1 MRDAKRM
8 MPPEGDLRT
17 FDGLRRLVAALRG
30 PEGCPWDR
38 EQTHDSLKPYLLEEA
53 SEAVEALDER
63 DLRHLTEELGDLL
76 LQVLMHSQI
85 AEESGEFTLEDII
98 HGIAT
103 KLIRRHPHVFGDM
116 HLGSAQEVAY
126 HWEHLKR
133 AERGPRDS
141 ALQGVPNPLPALAR
155 AQALQRRAAAA
166 GFAWQDDAQAKAK
179 LSEEL
184 GELESAGTKEEQ
196 LHEFGDALFALV
208 QLAQRMAL
216 DSEEALRL
224 ACGRFT
230 DRFQRMESQLKARVQ
245 TFQDVTLEEKLSL
258 WQETRTEQR

>member
-1 MRDAKRM
+1 

-38 EQTHDSLKPYLLEEA
+38 EQTHDSLKPFLLEEA
-53 SEAVEALDER
+53 PEAVEALDER
-63 DLRHLTEELGDLL
+63 DLNHLKEELGD
-76 LQVLMHSQI
+76 
-85 AEESGEFTLEDII
+85 FTLEDVI

-103 KLIRRHPHVFGDM
+103 KLVRRHPHVFGDKN
-116 HLGSAQEVAY
+116 LGSAQEVAD
-126 HWEHLKR
+126 HWEQLKR
-133 AERGPRDS
+133 AERGPPDS
-141 ALQGVPNPLPALAR
+141 ALQGVPKPLPALAR

-166 GFAWQDDAQAKAK
+166 GFAWENDTQAKAR

-184 GELESAGTKEEQ
+184 AELESASTQGER
-196 LHEFGDALFALV
+196 LHEFGDALFSLV
-208 QLAQRMAL
+208 QVAQWMEL

-224 ACGRFT
+224 ASGRFT
-230 DRFQRMESQLKARVQ
+230 DRFHRMESQLKARGQ

-258 WQETRTEQR
+258 WQEARTEQR